1 MKKFKMIGERQSL
14 FLDRNVEIGPNVL
27 FDTRGGNIE
36 IKGPSYLIGNTKI
49 HASGG
54 KISIGRNVTI
64 GDYSFL
70 NGAGDLL
77 IEDDVL
83 CADKVNMISTNHVY
97 TDVNFPI
104 RDQGSVN
111 APIIIRKGCWIGINV
126 SILAGTEIGKNS
138 VVGANSVVKGKFPD
152 YCVIAGNPACI
163 VKRFDGK
170 EWVK

>member
-1 MKKFKMIGERQSL
+1 M
-14 FLDRNVEIGPNVL
+14 
-27 FDTRGGNIE
+27 
-36 IKGPSYLIGNTKI
+36 
-49 HASGG
+49 
-54 KISIGRNVTI
+54 
-64 GDYSFL
+64 
-70 NGAGDLL
+70 

-97 TDVNFPI
+97 TDVNLPI

-152 YCVIAGNPACI
+152 YCVIAGNPARV
-163 VKRFDGK
+163 VKRFDGEK
-170 EWVK
+170 WVKVKNTTEEG